1 MKYIKGLLWMT
12 QKQAKE
18 IKKEDFKGSSRQGN
32 LAVSGG
38 RGMKRQL
45 KKTFK

>member
-18 IKKEDFKGSSRQGN
+18 IQKEDFKGSSRQGN
-32 LAVSGG
+32 LAVSCG